1 MGEPRSLTGFPLKVT
16 CVPGCDEALSIGI
29 FGCVVA
35 QPKTRNIRNNNK
47 IIRFLLNTILTA
59 SF

>member
-35 QPKTRNIRNNNK
+35 QPKIITIRK
-47 IIRFLLNTILTA
+47 HKRIIRFLLDVM
-59 SF
+59 